1 MICQNINY
9 SIQCTRVHF
18 MNGGNN
24 IAKRID
30 VAKLAGVSEATVSR
44 VFNGIHPLREETKK
58 KVLEA
63 AAALNY
69 RPNALAQSFATGKSG
84 NIGVIV
90 PYLSKVHLLSTYYF
104 SEILSGISSVLA
116 ENNYHLLLI
125 YQSPEKSKDYVQLFQ
140 SQKIDGCIILGAK
153 DAPDDLEA
161 IQKLHGLGL
170 PYCLVNQTFADYPFN
185 SIDAEHYE
193 GSFKAVSFLLEKGFQ
208 KIAFLNGPP
217 EYSNSLE
224 RLKGYQDALNKFGIQ
239 ANSNWI
245 FQGNYS
251 RTSGIKAAAEM
262 AEHMPELDAVFAG
275 NDRMAIGLMQ
285 GLDQYNFRV
294 GRDYALLGYDDS
306 DVSKIIQ
313 PQLSS
318 VKVPFFD
325 LGRIS
330 AEKIVTI
337 LVTGKTESFNER
349 LPVTLTERAST
360 DYPVKKERE

>member
-1 MICQNINY
+1 
-9 SIQCTRVHF
+9 
-18 MNGGNN
+18 MNGGNF

-44 VFNGIHPLREETKK
+44 VFNNVHPLREETKK
-58 KVLEA
+58 RVLEA
-63 AAALNY
+63 AASLNY

-104 SEILSGISSVLA
+104 SEILSGISEVLA

-125 YQSPEKSKDYVQLFQ
+125 YQSPEKQKDYVQLFQ
-140 SQKIDGCIILGAK
+140 SQKIDGCIILGARN
-153 DAPDDLEA
+153 APDDLEA
-161 IQKLHGLGL
+161 IDKLHELAL
-170 PYCLVNQTFADYPFN
+170 PYCLVNQTFADHPFN

-193 GSFKAVSFLLEKGFQ
+193 GSFEAVSFLLKKGFQ
-208 KIAFLNGPP
+208 KIAFLNGPH

-224 RLKGYQDALNKFGIQ
+224 RLKGYQDALIKFGIQ
-239 ANSNWI
+239 PNSNWI

-262 AEHMPELDAVFAG
+262 SEHMPELDAVFAG

-285 GLDQYNFRV
+285 GLEQYNFKV

-306 DVSKIIQ
+306 DVSKMIH

-330 AEKIVTI
+330 AEKIADT
-337 LVTGKTESFNER
+337 LLTGNIDGFNER
-349 LPVTLTERAST
+349 LPVALIERAST
-360 DYPVKKERE
+360 KYPTNKGME

>member
-1 MICQNINY
+1 
-9 SIQCTRVHF
+9 
-18 MNGGNN
+18 MNR
-24 IAKRID
+24 IVKRID

-44 VFNGIHPLREETKK
+44 VFNNVLPLKEETKR

-69 RPNALAQSFATGKSG
+69 HPNALAQSFATGKSG

-104 SEILSGISSVLA
+104 SEILSGISEVLA

-125 YQSPEKSKDYVQLFQ
+125 YQSPEKQKDYVQLFQ
-140 SQKIDGCIILGAK
+140 SQKIDGCIILGARN
-153 DAPDDLEA
+153 APDDIAA
-161 IQKLHGLGL
+161 IQRLHEIEL
-170 PYCLVNQTFADYPFN
+170 PYCLVNQTFSDHPFN

-193 GSFKAVSFLLEKGFQ
+193 GSFNAVSFLLEKSFR

-217 EYSNSLE
+217 EYSNSFE
-224 RLKGYQDALNKFGIQ
+224 RLKGYQDALNKFGILP
-239 ANSNWI
+239 NSNWL

-285 GLDQYNFRV
+285 GLEQYDFKV

-306 DVSKIIQ
+306 DVSKIIH

-330 AEKIVTI
+330 AEKIVGI
-337 LVTGKTESFNER
+337 LSTGNTKRFNQR
-349 LPVTLTERAST
+349 LPVALIERAST
-360 DYPVKKERE
+360 KYPVKKERE